1 MVSAVLIVNPQM
13 YVALLQDLQYYV
25 KVFAASLISEN
36 FTYLS
41 NVEELYHQYI
51 LILDKDN
58 LS

>member
-1 MVSAVLIVNPQM
+1 M
-13 YVALLQDLQYYV
+13 YVALLQDLQCCV

-36 FTYLS
+36 FAYLS
-41 NVEELYHQYI
+41 NVEELHHQYI

>member
-41 NVEELYHQYI
+41 NVEELHH
-51 LILDKDN
+51 
-58 LS
+58 

>member
-1 MVSAVLIVNPQM
+1 MVSAVLIVNLQM

-41 NVEELYHQYI
+41 NVEELHHQYI